1 MIIPTIV
8 RVGSTFYKVTTQDTP
23 VVVNGLQC
31 YGYCDP
37 NNHTIILAT
46 DIQDEQT
53 MEQTFCHEL
62 VHAMMFERKINLEA
76 MGLTNAQ
83 MEHVVD
89 SLGISLHQILLDNP
103 DITLTDEEY
112 DSKYPLGGDD
122 TDAKQ
127 EETKQG
133 KKLHEMHIPQRKK
146 LQGRWPQRNNRL
158 TKSL

>member
-1 MIIPTIV
+1 MIIPELV
-8 RVGSTFYKVTTQDTP
+8 RVGSTFYQVKAQDTP
-23 VVVNGLQC
+23 VVVNGIQC

-62 VHAMMFERKINLEA
+62 IHAMMFERKINLEA

-103 DITLTDEEY
+103 DITLSPEEY
-112 DSKYPLGGDD
+112 DARYPSEEPQNQESK
-122 TDAKQ
+122 
-127 EETKQG
+127 EE
-133 KKLHEMHIPQRKK
+133 E
-146 LQGRWPQRNNRL
+146 
-158 TKSL
+158 